1 MAEETKVETQ
11 TTTEPKIEEKMI
23 PQSEVNSLAGNSR
36 EEGRKSVLKELGI
49 ENIEDTKKSLNDF
62 KKFQDSQKTELQK
75 AQDDNTILINE
86 NKVLKA
92 NKKQGELKDTVGDVL
107 KDMEIEA
114 SYSKT
119 IVKLI
124 DTDDMYSENEIDMK
138 KLKETITKVIET
150 DLPILVNNT
159 NKKIGVEKKD
169 LKQKT
174 SSKSYIDNKYKNNP
188 YYKR

>member
-86 NKVLKA
+86 NKVLRA